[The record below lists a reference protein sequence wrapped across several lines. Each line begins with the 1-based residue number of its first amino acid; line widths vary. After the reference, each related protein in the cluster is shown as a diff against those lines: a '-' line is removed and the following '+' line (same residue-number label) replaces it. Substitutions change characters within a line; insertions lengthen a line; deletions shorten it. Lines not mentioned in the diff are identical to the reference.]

1 MALYDEFEEIILGN
15 VVNDGTGDDLRVA
28 FGKVKDSIEFLYANG
43 NGPVT
48 GQNIGTVGTNIFKQK
63 TDMFLEFRKITSLN
77 ALKLTV
83 VDEVITL
90 QFDPTA
96 PVDFKGQDIINTGI
110 IYGDL
115 DGTVTGLVR
124 GDTNNEY
131 VNVSVLN
138 SQVNTFDYGFIAS
151 TFVDPIS
158 YLLSEIGTDMGTIDN
173 PNPISI
179 DAGTI

>member
-1 MALYDEFEEIILGN
+1 MALYDEFEEINLGN
-15 VVNDGTGDDLRVA
+15 VVNDGTGDTLHEA
-28 FGKVKDSIEFLYANG
+28 FTKVKDSIAFLYANG

-48 GQNIGTVGTNIFKQK
+48 GQNIGATGTNIFKQK
-63 TDMFLEFRKITSLN
+63 TDTFLEFRKITSTDV
-77 ALKLTV
+77 LKLTV
-83 VDEVITL
+83 VDDVITL

-115 DGTVTGLVR
+115 TGTVTGLVR

-131 VNVSVLN
+131 VDVSVLN
-138 SQVNTFDYGFIAS
+138 SQVNTFDYGFIAP
-151 TFVDPIS
+151 TFIDPIS
-158 YLLSEIGTDMGTIDN
+158 YLLSEIGTDMGTFVD